1 MAAAILSPHLD
12 DAVLSCWH
20 LLAGPADVTVINV
33 FAGVPASAGADAW
46 WDRLTGATDSR
57 QRMHERVEEDRRA
70 LALAGRVP
78 VNLDFL
84 DHQYREAEQPLS
96 PIVAQIEGLLA
107 PGTHVYA
114 PAALDDHADHAL
126 VRAAALELGQTGCP
140 VSLYAD
146 LPHGTLHGWPAWVT
160 GAVAPA
166 STDLA
171 GALWGRSLAKTG
183 VAPELMSPLVHEL
196 DAAARARKLA
206 AVRAYATQLQGLAQ
220 LAGRPLHDRETLRY
234 EVLWRLPGAARS
246 SLAHAQRR
254 AVHRR

>member
-160 GAVAPA
+160 GAEPDPHV
-166 STDLA
+166 D
-171 GALWGRSLAKTG
+171 
-183 VAPELMSPLVHEL
+183 VEL